1 MLPHY
6 GGYPGYAAQHQ
17 VHAPQAHYP
26 HWDSGNGY
34 AMPPWQGHQ
43 YSNYASHNE
52 QKGSC
57 TDFGFCSEEQQN
69 MAYEAMLSRLKE
81 EGTFSQIRCDNG
93 HLRINV
99 PFAGKF
105 AERAQLMR
113 FLRKEV
119 LEKRSDIHEIHI
131 FVTDVNDFYGSN
143 DTSSDPQIFL
153 HFAVQDGRVPLPAA
167 DVVMG
172 MHPDCSSSFLT
183 SFWGYY
189 QAYYYMWQEI
199 LRTALTSAP
208 VAIFANLWL
217 EESIEVQSVARHQG
231 MVVSPALKNRPYYG
245 QTVTAPLTS
254 NCRDRQPFHYLVIAQ
269 KAPGKRIEVHAED
282 YDGPYQNQ
290 WTMYPQH
297 YASQPWASSTS
308 FMAPASYGSYMPSFQ
323 EYWKQNHAA
332 CLHPPPAYPPN
343 LSYATQIPNT
353 ACY

>member
-1 MLPHY
+1 MLPRY

-290 WTMYPQH
+290 WTMYPH